1 MEPDYTLILGY
12 AFAVTLL
19 TITPGIDTALILQS
33 SISKKKNAAKFAAIG
48 ILLGCAA
55 WGILVAIGLGAI
67 ITSSD
72 MLYALLKS
80 LGAIYLIWIGIS
92 TLLNVQKKP
101 SELMVKE
108 HTSHDFIKRGFM
120 ANILNPKVGLFYI
133 ALLPQFIPQNANVAL
148 YSLMLVFVH
157 IFLSAVWFW
166 MMVSF
171 IGRAKASVAGQ
182 KLSTIV
188 EIFTGILFIGFGV
201 KLLISTR

>member
-1 MEPDYTLILGY
+1 M
-12 AFAVTLL
+12 
-19 TITPGIDTALILQS
+19 
-33 SISKKKNAAKFAAIG
+33 
-48 ILLGCAA
+48 
-55 WGILVAIGLGAI
+55 VAIGLGAI

-92 TLLNVQKKP
+92 TLLNVQNKT

-201 KLLISTR
+201 KLLFSAR